1 MIYTVVTVH
10 IVLSNYGDD
19 YFINSSLFTGSFDE
33 AREVLKKS
41 EDFLPDYVL
50 LRIHRIALEVRQK
63 STLAAED
70 LYKESIASCRHW
82 DREARCFWVC
92 RYARFM
98 SQVSDVSMA
107 TASIAVTLVL

>member
-1 MIYTVVTVH
+1 MIYNATGYST
-10 IVLSNYGDD
+10 
-19 YFINSSLFTGSFDE
+19 SLPIITTGSFDK

-63 STLAAED
+63 DTSAAEE

-92 RYARFM
+92 RYVRFM
-98 SQVSDVSMA
+98 SQVCDYVY
-107 TASIAVTLVL
+107 VLIYF

>member
-1 MIYTVVTVH
+1 MVNI
-10 IVLSNYGDD
+10 I
-19 YFINSSLFTGSFDE
+19 IAGSFDE

-63 STLAAED
+63 NTSAAEE
-70 LYKESIASCRHW
+70 LYKDSIASCRHW

-98 SQVSDVSMA
+98 SQVRNLSCDV
-107 TASIAVTLVL
+107 VLYKTKLWVKILAIYTR

>member
-1 MIYTVVTVH
+1 MLIIT
-10 IVLSNYGDD
+10 
-19 YFINSSLFTGSFDE
+19 TGSFDE

-63 STLAAED
+63 NMSAAEE

-98 SQVSDVSMA
+98 SQVSNLSVLITSF
-107 TASIAVTLVL
+107 AVTL